1 MEILYTPEAREDLIR
16 IRDTV
21 EERWDNPELTLKV
34 LRGIIGMIRNLSVFP
49 YMGIE
54 LRKSLDMPT
63 EYRSLFYKQ
72 NYIFYRIE
80 QDTVWIIRILNEKED
95 FMRILFGVSDTDDL
109 EQDE

>member
-1 MEILYTPEAREDLIR
+1 MLLVAIRIRRSTIR

-34 LRGIIGMIRNLSVFP
+34 LRGITGMIRNLAVFP

-54 LRKSLDMPT
+54 LRKCLDMST

-95 FMRILFGVSDTDDL
+95 FMRILFGISDTDDL

>member
-1 MEILYTPEAREDLIR
+1 MR
-16 IRDTV
+16 IRDTI
-21 EERWDNPELTLKV
+21 EERWDNPELTVKV
-34 LRGIIGMIRNLSVFP
+34 LRGITGMIRNLAVFP

-54 LRKSLDMPT
+54 LRKCLDMPT